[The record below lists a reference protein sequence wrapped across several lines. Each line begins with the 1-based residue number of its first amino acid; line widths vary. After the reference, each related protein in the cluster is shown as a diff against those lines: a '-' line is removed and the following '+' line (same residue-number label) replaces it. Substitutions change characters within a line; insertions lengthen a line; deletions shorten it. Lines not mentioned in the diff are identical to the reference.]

1 MTGLPF
7 TDPVATPAVRT
18 PKLKISQQQESGGGL
33 GGLPLRELR
42 LVEPD
47 GRGSPCQR
55 RVGLGLDAAAAL
67 TANDS
72 TPFFEALDD
81 LIVTGPTG
89 TNVMDIQV
97 VLIPE

>member
-1 MTGLPF
+1 MRF
-7 TDPVATPAVRT
+7 
-18 PKLKISQQQESGGGL
+18 
-33 GGLPLRELR
+33 
-42 LVEPD
+42 
-47 GRGSPCQR
+47 RGSDLK
-55 RVGLGLDAAAAL
+55 GWL

-89 TNVMDIQV
+89 TNVMDVQV